1 MPIISLGKVNAKIL
15 IPILGGF
22 IRLAYKYVIHLNP
35 KYDILLK
42 NPFIFSL
49 YTYIGMILA
58 FIPLVILKLK
68 SKKQIN
74 NKEKSVELI
83 KAKNAKSLI
92 KYEYY
97 DIYEVKKWHK
107 YKLIIIATLFDFIET
122 LLSYIF
128 CYNCIYNLWIFDI
141 LFNSLFSY
149 LILKTK
155 LYKHQYFSMVIIIIL
170 GFGLNIIEFFKSEGN
185 NTIKPVEIITKFI
198 TEIFYCLNIVVNKY
212 NMETCFS
219 NSYEICMWE
228 GLIDFILILIVLLI
242 FNKIGITIEN
252 TKYPDN
258 YYEYKYNFDNDDI
271 SLIVLVIIVNFIYN
285 LSILITCDNFTPY
298 HVLIILIIHECYY
311 YLKTDENI
319 ILNIFGFFILS
330 IIFFMFLFFIEVL
343 EFNSFDI
350 SLNTKKNIGLR
361 ADSEISLN
369 FRKSNLSNN
378 TDEEIEED
386 KSKSLINISS
396 SDNNNRDSQAQEEN
410 MEKVD

>member
-1 MPIISLGKVNAKIL
+1 MSIISLGKVNAKIL

-42 NPFIFSL
+42 NPFILCL
-49 YTYIGMILA
+49 YSYIGMILA

-68 SKKQIN
+68 SKKQI
-74 NKEKSVELI
+74 KDKGKSVELI
-83 KAKNAKSLI
+83 KAKDAKYLI

-107 YKLIIIATLFDFIET
+107 YKLIIIASLFDFIQT
-122 LLSYIF
+122 LLTFIF
-128 CYNCIYNLWIFDI
+128 CQNCIYNLWIFDI

-198 TEIFYCLNIVVNKY
+198 TEIFFCLNIVVNKY
-212 NMETCFS
+212 NMETYFS
-219 NSYEICMWE
+219 NPYEICMWE
-228 GLIDFILILIVLLI
+228 GIIDFILILIVLLI

-258 YYEYKYNFDNDDI
+258 YYEYKKNFDNNDI
-271 SLIVLVIIVNFIYN
+271 SLIVLAFIVNFIYN
-285 LSILITCDNFTPY
+285 LSILVTCDNFTPY

-311 YLKTDENI
+311 YLKADENI
-319 ILNIFGFFILS
+319 FLNIFGFFILS

-350 SLNTKKNIGLR
+350 SINTKKNIGLR
-361 ADSEISLN
+361 ADSEINLN
-369 FRKSNLSNN
+369 FRKSNLS
-378 TDEEIEED
+378 DESEEEIEED
-386 KSKSLINISS
+386 KSISLAGVSS
-396 SDNNNRDSQAQEEN
+396 CDNNNQDSQTQEEKV
-410 MEKVD
+410 EKID